1 MTTAAEKPKGRHEKL
16 RYAKAF
22 RPEGL
27 SYWRLSYRWRKAAA
41 SWRTQNYFLGGRN
54 FLSMEAM
61 TT

>member
-1 MTTAAEKPKGRHEKL
+1 MTTAAEKQKGRHEKL
-16 RYAKAF
+16 RYSNAF

-27 SYWRLSYRWRKAAA
+27 GYWCLSYRWRKAAA

>member
-1 MTTAAEKPKGRHEKL
+1 MTTAAEKQKGRREKL
-16 RYAKAF
+16 RYSKASGLNT
-22 RPEGL
+22 PEH
-27 SYWRLSYRWRKAAA
+27 LSYRWRKAAA